1 MWLFLMLN
9 NTAVSQSLCK
19 SLQGQLLPMFHSQI
33 SYGSSCD
40 CLSDKTQYPFFLR
53 TVPSD
58 VYQAAAMAHL
68 MDNFHWVYVGTLAVD
83 DDYSR
88 NLLAL
93 FLLQAERLS
102 VCIAFQELLPQ
113 SYQKDT
119 LQTVGKYK
127 QKKIHIIMARCN
139 ICN

>member
-1 MWLFLMLN
+1 
-9 NTAVSQSLCK
+9 
-19 SLQGQLLPMFHSQI
+19 MFHSQI

-93 FLLQAERLS
+93 FILQAERLS

-119 LQTVGKYK
+119 LQTVGKK
-127 QKKIHIIMARCN
+127 KKKIILLRQDVLFAQYLFLHFCCSHSLRKMIKLYSN
-139 ICN
+139 